1 MASLKDIASE
11 LNVSKTLV
19 SAVLNNKQG
28 TIRVSPQLAETIKK
42 KAAELGYQKNSTA
55 AALSTG
61 RHDTLGAFIHQSGEL
76 GSGLLE
82 RLILGITKQ
91 ARAANQKLTLS
102 LFETSAEFY
111 TLSNL
116 AHRGAM
122 DGLIVGGTFYEA
134 LGGKVCAI
142 AQSGLPVITLQN
154 EPMHPDVP
162 NVAINERAAGYL
174 ATRHLI
180 EQGCRRIAYLLAPH
194 RLSLYLRYEGYCR
207 ALAEAGLEPDETL
220 IHQTGKLYYSLAAG
234 EEFARKV
241 LQENIRIDGV
251 VAESDNQALGA
262 INVFQKSSVR
272 IPEDVK
278 IIGIDNAPFCT
289 LVPIPISSVSLELLS
304 VGATAVEL
312 LLKLCAG
319 EKIENA
325 VIEPI
330 LHIRRSSGGE

>member
-1 MASLKDIASE
+1 MVSLQDIAVE
-11 LNVSKTLV
+11 LNVSKSVVSTVLSGRKSTTRV
-19 SAVLNNKQG
+19 SA
-28 TIRVSPQLAETIKK
+28 RLAEAIRK
-42 KAAELGYQKNSTA
+42 KAQEMGYQKNATA
-55 AALSTG
+55 LALSTG

-91 ARAANQKLTLS
+91 ARTANQKLTLS

-122 DGLIVGGTFYEA
+122 DGLIVGGTFYED
-134 LGGKVCAI
+134 LGEKVYTI
-142 AQSGLPVITLQN
+142 AQGGLPVITLQN
-154 EPMHPDVP
+154 EPMHPDIP
-162 NVAINERAAGYL
+162 NVAINEPAAGYL

-180 EQGCRRIAYLLAPH
+180 EQGCRRIAYLRVPH
-194 RLSLYLRYEGYCR
+194 RLSRYLRYEGYCK
-207 ALAEAGLEPDETL
+207 ALAEAGLEPDQNL
-220 IHQTGKLYYSLAAG
+220 IHQTNKLAYSLAAG
-234 EEFARKV
+234 EAFARKV
-241 LQENIRIDGV
+241 LREDIRIDGV
-251 VAESDNQALGA
+251 VAESDNQALGM
-262 INVFQKSSVR
+262 INVFQQSPVR
-272 IPEDVK
+272 IPEDIK

-319 EKIENA
+319 EEIENA

-330 LHIRRSSGGE
+330 LHIRRSSGG